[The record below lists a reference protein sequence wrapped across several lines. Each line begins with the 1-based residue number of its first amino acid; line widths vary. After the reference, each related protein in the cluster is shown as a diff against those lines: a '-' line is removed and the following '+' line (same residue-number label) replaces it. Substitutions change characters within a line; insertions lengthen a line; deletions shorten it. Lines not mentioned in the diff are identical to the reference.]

1 MATPEELK
9 KERLFASLSEDALSE
24 LAVWLNEVRVPGG
37 KHLVD
42 EGDYAYNLFVI
53 RDGKAQVIRDGEEV
67 AELGPGD
74 FFGEMGVLSREGRR
88 KATVVAKTQMDMLTL
103 ATYDVDR
110 MRKSAP
116 ELIDTLAEAI
126 RERSGGG

>member
-1 MATPEELK
+1 MTAEELK
-9 KERLFASLSEDALSE
+9 SVPLFAGLSDDALSE
-24 LAVWLNEVRVPGG
+24 LEVWINEVRVSEG

-42 EGDYAYNLFVI
+42 EGDYAYDLFVI
-53 RDGKAQVIRDGEEV
+53 REGTAEVTREGEPV

-88 KATVVAKTQMDMLTL
+88 KATVIATSPMTLLTL
-103 ATYDVDR
+103 ASYDVDR

-116 ELIDTLAEAI
+116 EMLDQLNAAI
-126 RERSGGG
+126 EERGGGEE

>member
-1 MATPEELK
+1 MTAEELK
-9 KERLFASLSEDALSE
+9 SVPLFASLSDDALRE
-24 LAVWLNEVRVPGG
+24 LEVWINEVRVSEG

-42 EGDYAYNLFVI
+42 EGDYAYDLFVI
-53 RDGKAQVIRDGEEV
+53 QDGTAEVTREGEQV

-88 KATVVAKTQMDMLTL
+88 KATVVAKSPMTLLTL
-103 ATYDVDR
+103 ASYDVDR

-116 ELIDTLAEAI
+116 EMLDQLRTAI
-126 RERSGGG
+126 EERTGS